1 MTHQLSTLTPSR
13 WLAAALSLMDY
24 GHFGNGYSP
33 ASACKGHKQ
42 SPVAKWPNGPDQERT
57 RGNEHAQ
64 CDAHTYGHGQIHT
77 VATLSVV
84 NEPSCSHS
92 CPPPIHPPMPLHA
105 SIVIMLLLFSLML
118 QLLLQWSEKE
128 SARKSHSNVSSNTRW
143 VHRKKRIDFNLI

>member
-1 MTHQLSTLTPSR
+1 MTHQLSTLTSSR

-57 RGNEHAQ
+57 RANEHAQ

-84 NEPSCSHS
+84 NEPEVTVAL
-92 CPPPIHPPMPLHA
+92 PR
-105 SIVIMLLLFSLML
+105 SIPQCHCML
-118 QLLLQWSEKE
+118 QL
-128 SARKSHSNVSSNTRW
+128 
-143 VHRKKRIDFNLI
+143 